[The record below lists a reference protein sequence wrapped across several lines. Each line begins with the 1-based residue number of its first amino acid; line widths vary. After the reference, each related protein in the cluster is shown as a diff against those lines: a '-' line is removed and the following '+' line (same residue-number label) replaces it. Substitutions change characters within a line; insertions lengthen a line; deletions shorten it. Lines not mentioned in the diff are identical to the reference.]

1 MRISI
6 TAAVALLG
14 LAMAGHASAA
24 QETPAPGA
32 GSIIPE
38 SALLEG
44 ATAAPDCGNQYGL
57 AGRAFCVTAPL
68 ASIGALADAYVAHF
82 EAKGWLAAAG
92 DDNRVVMVKR
102 QEGGGC
108 EGLQLLA
115 FYDESRPA
123 APEAPGY
130 IAMATIP
137 GDVCAAVT
145 QAAPAASETPAAPQ

>member
-1 MRISI
+1 MRLRI
-6 TAAVALLG
+6 AVAVAAALV
-14 LAMAGHASAA
+14 AGTATA
-24 QETPAPGA
+24 QDGPVPPAGAPG
-32 GSIIPE
+32 SVTIPDT
-38 SALLEG
+38 ALLAG

-68 ASIGALADAYVAHF
+68 AGVGALADAYVAHF
-82 EAKGWLAAAG
+82 ESLGWLAAGG
-92 DDNRVVMVKR
+92 DDNRVVMIKR
-102 QEGGGC
+102 LEGGGC

-130 IAMATIP
+130 LAMAPIP

-145 QAAPAASETPAAPQ
+145 GSAVEPATPAAPR